1 MWKWRGLT
9 LIGRIQI
16 IKSFA
21 IPKVM
26 FKASLSHISNN
37 LIQVANKEFFNFI
50 WKGKDK
56 IKWLALIDDVKDA

>member
-9 LIGRIQI
+9 LIGRIQV
-16 IKSFA
+16 IKSFT
-21 IPKVM
+21 IPKAM
-26 FKASLSHISNN
+26 SKASLSHISND

>member
-1 MWKWRGLT
+1 MWTWRGLT
-9 LIGRIQI
+9 LTGRIQV
-16 IKSFA
+16 IKSFT

-26 FKASLSHISNN
+26 SKASLSHISND
-37 LIQVANKEFFNFI
+37 LIQVANKEFLNFI

>member
-9 LIGRIQI
+9 LIGRIQV
-16 IKSFA
+16 IKSFT
-21 IPKVM
+21 IPKAM
-26 FKASLSHISNN
+26 SKTSLSHISND